1 MNANNSQFYRI
12 KRLPP
17 YVFAVVN
24 EQKARDRA
32 RGRDIIDLGMGNPD
46 TPVSPH
52 IVDKLKETLS
62 NPRVH
67 GYSMSKGIKGL
78 RKAQCGYYARRFGVE
93 LDPEKEMV
101 VTIGSKEGLA
111 NLLSAITGPGDVVMV
126 PNPSYPIHP
135 YGSLIAGGSVWHL
148 PNTPNH
154 NFFDQL
160 NRAIQHCQPKP
171 IALIVN
177 YPCNPTAEVV
187 SLEFYEQVVD
197 VCRHHGIWLI
207 SDLAYCEIY
216 FGETPPP
223 SILQVAG
230 AKDIA
235 IEFTSMSKTYS
246 MAGWRIGFAAGNP
259 TLIAALT
266 RIKSYLD
273 YGSFTPMQV
282 AATTAINGSQQ
293 CVAELRTMYKERRDI
308 LVEGLHQA
316 GWKVQSPEASMFIW
330 AELPEAYRHIGSLA
344 FSQLMIE
351 HAEVAVAPG
360 IGFGE
365 YGDTHV
371 RIAMVENKQR
381 LRQAVRNIK
390 HFLAQDP
397 QEIIKGLGA

>member
-1 MNANNSQFYRI
+1 MNNSGQFYRI

-32 RGRDIIDLGMGNPD
+32 AGRDIIDLGMGNPD
-46 TPVSPH
+46 TPVAPH
-52 IVDKLKETLS
+52 IVEKLKETLN

-78 RKAQCGYYARRFGVE
+78 RKAQAGYYQRRFGVE
-93 LDPEKEMV
+93 LDPEKEIV
-101 VTIGSKEGLA
+101 TTIGSKEGLA

-160 NRAIQHCQPKP
+160 NRAIKHCNPTP
-171 IALIVN
+171 TALIIN

-187 SLEFYEQVVD
+187 GLDFYEQVID
-197 VCRHHGIWLI
+197 VCKQHNIWVI

-223 SILQVAG
+223 SILQVKG

-246 MAGWRIGFAAGNP
+246 MAGWRIGFAAGNQ
-259 TLIAALT
+259 TLISALT

-273 YGSFTPMQV
+273 YGAFTPIQV
-282 AATTAINGSQQ
+282 AAASAINGSQQ
-293 CVAELRTMYKERRDI
+293 CVADLRAMYKERRDI
-308 LVEGLHQA
+308 LVDGLHQA
-316 GWKVQSPEASMFIW
+316 GWNVKSPEASMFIW
-330 AELPEAYRHIGSLA
+330 AELPEQYRSLGSLGFA
-344 FSQLMIE
+344 QALIK

-365 YGDTHV
+365 YGDSHV
-371 RIAMVENKQR
+371 RIALVENKQR

-390 HFLAQDP
+390 HFLQQDP
-397 QEIIKGLGA
+397 QEIIRSL